1 MGLKEREEEFRER
14 DLDQTP
20 ESTASAV
27 YAELQMDVLKAK
39 MHISFTNST
48 AFELV
53 WQ

>member
-1 MGLKEREEEFRER
+1 MGLKEREKEFRDR

-20 ESTASAV
+20 ETAI
-27 YAELQMDVLKAK
+27 YAELQMDMLKAK
-39 MHISFTNST
+39 MHISFTKSM